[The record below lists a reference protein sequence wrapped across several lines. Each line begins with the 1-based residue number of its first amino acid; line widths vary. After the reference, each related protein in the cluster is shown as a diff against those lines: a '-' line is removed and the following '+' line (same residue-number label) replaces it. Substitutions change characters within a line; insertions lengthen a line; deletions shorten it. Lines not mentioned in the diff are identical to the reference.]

1 MKTKDLVIG
10 VLGGI
15 AVGAVLGVLFAPDKG
30 SNTRKKIVDKGN
42 DVTDN
47 LKAQLTAILNKLDN
61 KSEEVAS
68 KVDEVVPNEAKK
80 NDLENKVLGI

>member
-68 KVDEVVPNEAKK
+68 KVDEVVSNEAKR
-80 NDLENKVLGI
+80 NDLENNVLGI

>member
-47 LKAQLTAILNKLDN
+47 LKAQLIAILNKLDN

-68 KVDEVVPNEAKK
+68 KVDEVVSNEAKR

>member
-30 SNTRKKIVDKGN
+30 SNTRKKNVDKGN

-68 KVDEVVPNEAKK
+68 KVDEVVSNEAKR
-80 NDLENKVLGI
+80 NDLENNVLGI

>member
-68 KVDEVVPNEAKK
+68 KVDEEVSNEAK
-80 NDLENKVLGI
+80 

>member
-30 SNTRKKIVDKGN
+30 RNTRKKIVDKGN

-68 KVDEVVPNEAKK
+68 KVDEVVSNEAK
-80 NDLENKVLGI
+80 

>member
-68 KVDEVVPNEAKK
+68 KVDEVVPNEAKR

>member
-30 SNTRKKIVDKGN
+30 SDTRKKIVDKGN

-47 LKAQLTAILNKLDN
+47 FKAQLTAILNKLDN

-68 KVDEVVPNEAKK
+68 KVDEVVSNEAKR

>member
-30 SNTRKKIVDKGN
+30 SDTRKKIVDKGN

-68 KVDEVVPNEAKK
+68 KVDEVVSNEAKR

>member
-68 KVDEVVPNEAKK
+68 KVDEVVSNEAK
-80 NDLENKVLGI
+80 

>member
-30 SNTRKKIVDKGN
+30 RNTRNKIVDKGN

-68 KVDEVVPNEAKK
+68 KVDEVVSNEAK
-80 NDLENKVLGI
+80 

>member
-30 SNTRKKIVDKGN
+30 RNTRNKIVDKGN

-68 KVDEVVPNEAKK
+68 KVDEVVSNEAKR

>member
-68 KVDEVVPNEAKK
+68 KVDEVVSNEAKR

>member
-68 KVDEVVPNEAKK
+68 KVDEEVSNEAKR